1 MKLDK
6 KGFTVIELILS
17 FVLVMFLSMGMFT
30 LVTNYKNREQ
40 KESVKREL
48 LALENALVQDI
59 YQDTI
64 ERKVDNIKNCTDASG
79 QIVKQCIDIKF
90 LDGTEKQ
97 LKVEQTDIEVTEEGT
112 KFEYTTFTILYGGV
126 KYNNP
131 DPKFT
136 KIVSDYILTSSIP
149 DDNLEYGVIYHIKIR
164 IKNQDI
170 KEEYVV
176 DVVTTGLR

>member
-6 KGFTVIELILS
+6 KGFTVIELVLS
-17 FVLVMFLSMGMFT
+17 FILVMFLAMTMFT
-30 LVTNYKNREQ
+30 LITNYKNREQ

-64 ERKVDNIKNCTDASG
+64 ERKVYNINNCTDDSG
-79 QIVKQCIDIKF
+79 KILKQCVNIKF

-97 LKVEQTDIEVTEEGT
+97 LKVEESTKTVTDEGT
-112 KFEYTTFTILYGGV
+112 TFEYTSFDILYGGV

-136 KIVSDYILTSSIP
+136 KVLSDYILTSSIP

-164 IKNQDI
+164 IKHQDI
-170 KEEYVV
+170 DEEYVI